1 MAERI
6 VIGLFDAIGTAE
18 DVRNRLIYE
27 GVPEADIGLRVLKQ
41 VEPLPSSM
49 APETSKF
56 AVDILFSTTISEK
69 YAPLIHNGETAV
81 CVRAQSDE
89 ELETAINTMRQF
101 APIEVDRLAPADE
114 EALLQEKAAAPLDRP
129 H

>member
-6 VIGLFDAIGTAE
+6 VIGLFEAIGTAE

-27 GVPEADIGLRVLKQ
+27 GVPDADIALRVLTQ
-41 VEPLPSSM
+41 AEPMPPSM
-49 APETSKF
+49 AVETSKF
-56 AVDILFSTTISEK
+56 GVDMLFSTTVREK

-81 CVRAQSDE
+81 CVHAQSDA

-101 APIEVDRLAPADE
+101 APLEVDCLDPSE
-114 EALLQEKAAAPLDRP
+114 EHAFVAEHQREAKAGQ
-129 H
+129 

>member
-6 VIGLFDAIGTAE
+6 VVGLFDAIGTAE
-18 DVRNRLIYE
+18 DVHNRLIYE
-27 GVPEADIGLRVLKQ
+27 GVPDADIGLRVLKQ
-41 VEPLPSSM
+41 IEPLPSSM

-81 CVRAQSDE
+81 CVHARSE
-89 ELETAINTMRQF
+89 EEAETAINTMRQF
-101 APIEVDRLAPADE
+101 APIEVDRLDPAE
-114 EALLQEKAAAPLDRP
+114 EPSFIAEHTKAAKTQP
-129 H
+129 

>member
-6 VIGLFDAIGTAE
+6 VIGLFDAVGTAE

-27 GVPEADIGLRVLKQ
+27 GVAEGDIALRVLKQ
-41 VEPLPSSM
+41 TEPMPPSM

-56 AVDILFSTTISEK
+56 AVDIIFSTTVREK

-81 CVRAQSDE
+81 CVHAHSE
-89 ELETAINTMRQF
+89 EEAETAINTMRQF
-101 APIEVDRLAPADE
+101 APIEVDRLDPAE
-114 EALLQEKAAAPLDRP
+114 EPSFVAEHTKAAKAQP
-129 H
+129 

>member
-27 GVPEADIGLRVLKQ
+27 GVPEADIDLRVLKQ
-41 VEPLPSSM
+41 VEPLPPSM

-56 AVDILFSTTISEK
+56 AVDILLTTTVREK

-81 CVRAQSDE
+81 GVRAHSDE
-89 ELETAINTMRQF
+89 EVETAINTMRQF
-101 APIEVDRLAPADE
+101 APIEIDSLDPAE
-114 EALLQEKAAAPLDRP
+114 EPSFVAAHAQAAKTPP
-129 H
+129 

>member
-18 DVRNRLIYE
+18 DVRNRLVYE
-27 GVPEADIGLRVLKQ
+27 GVPETDIGLRVLKEA
-41 VEPLPSSM
+41 EPLPSSM
-49 APETSKF
+49 AVETSKF
-56 AVDILFSTTISEK
+56 AIDVLFTTTLREK

-81 CVRAQSDE
+81 CVRAHSDE

-101 APIEVDRLAPADE
+101 VPIEVDCLDPDE
-114 EALLQEKAAAPLDRP
+114 EPSFVAEHAEAAKTQP
-129 H
+129 

>member
-18 DVRNRLIYE
+18 DVHHRLIYE
-27 GVPEADIGLRVLKQ
+27 GVSDADIGLRVLKE
-41 VEPLPSSM
+41 VEPMPPSM

-81 CVRAQSDE
+81 CVHAQSDE
-89 ELETAINTMRQF
+89 EAETVINTMRQF
-101 APIEVDRLAPADE
+101 APIEVDYLDSAE
-114 EALLQEKAAAPLDRP
+114 EPSFIAERAKAAKTQL
-129 H
+129 

>member
-27 GVPEADIGLRVLKQ
+27 GVPDADIALRVLSHT
-41 VEPLPSSM
+41 EPMPPSM
-49 APETSKF
+49 VVETSKC
-56 AVDILFSTTISEK
+56 AVDMLFSTTVREK
-69 YAPLIHNGETAV
+69 YAPLVHNGETAV
-81 CVRAQSDE
+81 CVHAQSDA

-101 APIEVDRLAPADE
+101 APIEVDRLALTEEE
-114 EALLQEKAAAPLDRP
+114 EALLKEKAAAPPPR
-129 H
+129 

>member
-1 MAERI
+1 MAARI

-18 DVRNRLIYE
+18 DVRHRLIYE
-27 GVPEADIGLRVLKQ
+27 GVSDADIGLRVLKE
-41 VEPLPSSM
+41 VEPMPPSM

-81 CVRAQSDE
+81 CVHAQSDE
-89 ELETAINTMRQF
+89 EAETAINTMRQF
-101 APIEVDRLAPADE
+101 APIEVDCLDPAE
-114 EALLQEKAAAPLDRP
+114 EPSFIAERAKAAKTQL
-129 H
+129 